1 MRKRIVDAVK
11 YMDGMGLNY
20 GGVGSVSARVGADRI
35 LITPSGAV
43 KSAMTPEDIVL
54 VNLEG
59 EVLEGRLKPTPEVNL
74 HLEIYRNYSH
84 FNAVI
89 HAYPVY
95 ASTLA
100 VARRP
105 LPPLTEEFVLYTG
118 GEVRV
123 AGYAPFGTRELAEEV
138 VKALRDR
145 SAALLANRG
154 VITCGRNLEE
164 ALEVLEV
171 VERMAHI
178 YILAHITGWF
188 SIPKKSLKKLQELY
202 HAKYSS
208 ISSSRS
214 ET

>member
-1 MRKRIVDAVK
+1 M
-11 YMDGMGLNY
+11 
-20 GGVGSVSARVGADRI
+20 
-35 LITPSGAV
+35 
-43 KSAMTPEDIVL
+43 
-54 VNLEG
+54 
-59 EVLEGRLKPTPEVNL
+59 
-74 HLEIYRNYSH
+74 
-84 FNAVI
+84 
-89 HAYPVY
+89 
-95 ASTLA
+95 
-100 VARRP
+100 
-105 LPPLTEEFVLYTG
+105 

-138 VKALRDR
+138 VEALGDR

-154 VITCGRNLEE
+154 VITCDRSLEE

-202 HAKYSS
+202 RAKYSS